1 MKKLLHF
8 ELFKLRNQ
16 KSLYICS
23 AIVLVALFLTMLMN
37 KLMFDT
43 FSGSIF
49 EEFMEMSKPTAVSS
63 MLTAVSASD
72 FTLIVGIFIALYVC
86 GDFGQHTIKN
96 IYSRGF
102 SRTSVYFSK
111 LIICVAYTVAMYII
125 SLLFAL
131 ILGCAFFGG
140 YEAESGRVV
149 ALIFGQLIACIAY
162 STVAFSISFMVR
174 KNGVAIALTIV
185 IPLVLTLIL
194 SLIDVAI
201 SSETFALSDYWLDGI
216 LTNLSQSSASNK
228 TIITGYL
235 LPVVYGALF
244 VSAGFLANYYAEV

>member
-23 AIVLVALFLTMLMN
+23 AILLVALFLTMLMN

-43 FSGSIF
+43 FSGGIF
-49 EEFMEMSKPTAVSS
+49 EELLEMSKPTAVSS

-111 LIICVAYTVAMYII
+111 LIICVAYTIVMYFIA
-125 SLLFAL
+125 LLFAF
-131 ILGCAFFGG
+131 ILGCAFFGYG
-140 YEAESGRVV
+140 EGSGRVV

-201 SSETFALSDYWLDGI
+201 SSDTFALSDYWLDGI

-228 TIITGYL
+228 TIICGYL
-235 LPVVYGALF
+235 LPVVYGGLF